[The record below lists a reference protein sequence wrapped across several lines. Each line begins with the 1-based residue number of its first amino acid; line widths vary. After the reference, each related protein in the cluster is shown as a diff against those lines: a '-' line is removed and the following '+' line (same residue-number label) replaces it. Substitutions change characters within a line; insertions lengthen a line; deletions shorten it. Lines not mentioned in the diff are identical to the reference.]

1 MVRLRNFKTLRCIVN
16 FQEENVIGNIFQ
28 FLLQS
33 KLSLF
38 NFMKSISQ
46 GISGRGVG
54 SIILEK
60 IQQGTC

>member
-38 NFMKSISQ
+38 NFMKASHKASL
-46 GISGRGVG
+46 GGGWG
-54 SIILEK
+54 A
-60 IQQGTC
+60 